1 MALNVLVSV
10 NNAFAGTA
18 VLTLSK
24 AQLELILVVVAP
36 SVGVS
41 SIALNVS
48 VQGTLTYI
56 LPLDNSTG

>member
-41 SIALNVS
+41 VIALCVS